1 MEIQY
6 SKQALKFLKKQ
17 DVPTRKRIINSINLL
32 PAGDVKALQGRN
44 DYRLRVGDYRIIFDI
59 NGNIALKELD
69 DRVVGFGLEELREK
83 EWTIAIAVGVNKVDA
98 IIGALRAGFMNV
110 LYTDEKTA
118 REILNRNL
126 LG

>member
-59 NGNIALKELD
+59 NGNILLIE
-69 DRVVGFGLEELREK
+69 
-83 EWTIAIAVGVNKVDA
+83 AIENRGQIYKGV
-98 IIGALRAGFMNV
+98 
-110 LYTDEKTA
+110 
-118 REILNRNL
+118 
-126 LG
+126 